1 MSNRKNTDMK
11 GLTLS
16 DEWNNDIVYIYAIYH
31 YGRDI
36 YFYGSSDEIGGE
48 LYAFKQKDLKIIDP
62 KISYEMVYVGNDGNS
77 YFMMLHWALAENKL
91 LDRVLERDDD
101 AVELFSQLRWI
112 DRKEIICD
120 PKKL

>member
-1 MSNRKNTDMK
+1 MK